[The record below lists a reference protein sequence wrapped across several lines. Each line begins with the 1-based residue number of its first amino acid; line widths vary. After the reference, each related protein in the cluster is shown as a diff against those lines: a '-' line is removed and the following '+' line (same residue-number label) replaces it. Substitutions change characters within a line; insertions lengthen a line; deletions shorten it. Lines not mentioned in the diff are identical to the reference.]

1 MLDSLSDLVDNL
13 AGGLQKEKFKKCKC
27 SLEYITVKDDS
38 LIIRCLNCNKNC
50 EEEFDEGVKNN
61 LLMDTDFVY
70 VILINFN
77 VTKSCLFLR
86 IHG

>member
-13 AGGLQKEKFKKCKC
+13 ARGLQKEKFKKCKC

-50 EEEFDEGVKNN
+50 EKEFDEGVNN
-61 LLMDTDFVY
+61 DMLIDTDFVY
-70 VILINFN
+70 VINFN
-77 VTKSCLFLR
+77 VTKSCLSIR